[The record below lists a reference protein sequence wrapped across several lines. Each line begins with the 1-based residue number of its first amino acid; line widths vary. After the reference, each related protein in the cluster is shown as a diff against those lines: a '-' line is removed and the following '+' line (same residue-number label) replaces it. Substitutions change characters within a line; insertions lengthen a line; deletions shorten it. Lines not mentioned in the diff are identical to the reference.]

1 MTFTSSMPKTV
12 GERIVWAR
20 KRKGMSQIQL
30 AERIGTSQRHIS
42 RMETN
47 KTKMPRQAMREKLG
61 AALDQEPA
69 FFANG
74 DDDEEADP
82 LAGLSLDDVLRTR
95 IRQMLNEERSK
106 L

>member
-1 MTFTSSMPKTV
+1 MKCPMASITSIPKAV
-12 GERIVWAR
+12 GDRIVWAR
-20 KRKGMSQIQL
+20 KRKGMSQIRL
-30 AERIGTSQRHIS
+30 AEQIGTSQRHIS

-47 KTKMPRQAMREKLG
+47 KTKMPRKAMREKLG

-82 LAGLSLDDVLRTR
+82 LASLSIDEFLRLR
-95 IRQMLNEERSK
+95 
-106 L
+106 